1 MRFRTCLIP
10 WLLFLVCS
18 FTVAGEK
25 SESRARILKVLPHL
39 LDTQGRHALSPS
51 LLERDAYQALLKD
64 NPDKVSNLRF
74 DVNWKL
80 KEKFDANLEL
90 RVEVRLGNGNIIQ
103 TLKAKRPLRPKK
115 LRKRVGPPCNWKK
128 KNMTPSQTSLP
139 GVSPFGTAMNNSLPK
154 KVSCGEVRS
163 PTLV

>member
-115 LRKRVGPPCNWKK
+115 LRKRGWTSVQLEEEEYDPKSNLIAWRITLWNGDEQLA
-128 KNMTPSQTSLP
+128 SQKSFLW
-139 GVSPFGTAMNNSLPK
+139 
-154 KVSCGEVRS
+154 
-163 PTLV
+163 